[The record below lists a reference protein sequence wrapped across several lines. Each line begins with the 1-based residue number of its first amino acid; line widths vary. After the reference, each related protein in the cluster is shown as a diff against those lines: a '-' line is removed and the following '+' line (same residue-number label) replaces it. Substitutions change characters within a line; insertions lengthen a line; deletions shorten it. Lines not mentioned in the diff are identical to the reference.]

1 MADTIRVTERRKQHL
16 TAAWA
21 TPLTMIPASAVG
33 YLTMIHLDWYGGI
46 AVLAVLL
53 AFALRRIYRSKGS
66 SWATGA
72 AGERRTA
79 RILLPLVLFGF
90 GPGALREGASPG
102 LPVTR
107 RDVRD
112 GPVLGWNVVQAR
124 CR

>member
-1 MADTIRVTERRKQHL
+1 MADTIRATERRKQHL

-33 YLTMIHLDWYGGI
+33 YLTMIYLDWDG
-46 AVLAVLL
+46 VLAVLF

-79 RILLPLVLFGF
+79 RILLPLVLFGVD
-90 GPGALREGASPG
+90 R
-102 LPVTR
+102 
-107 RDVRD
+107 
-112 GPVLGWNVVQAR
+112 
-124 CR
+124 